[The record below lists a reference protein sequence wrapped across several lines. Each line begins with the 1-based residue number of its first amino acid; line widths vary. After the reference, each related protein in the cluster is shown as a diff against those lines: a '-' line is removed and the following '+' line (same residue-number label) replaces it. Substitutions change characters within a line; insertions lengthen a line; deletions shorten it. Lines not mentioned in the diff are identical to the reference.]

1 MSKSVPAIRSV
12 KARAVVVPLAR
23 PVKNAFGV
31 IDEQRAPRL
40 GIDQVRALDRA
51 LPGTVIRLPRAHG
64 VRATGVPVSNGYLD
78 VHRIA

>member
-1 MSKSVPAIRSV
+1 M
-12 KARAVVVPLAR
+12 AVEDLHDLGVLDADHALRPL
-23 PVKNAFGV
+23 GV

-40 GIDQVRALDRA
+40 RIDQVRALDRA

-64 VRATGVPVSNGYLD
+64 VRATGALVGNGYLD